1 MWFLA
6 VSFSKRSIPIFV
18 CICICYE
25 TSQPLHFIKIT
36 IFFLRGDESDYSE
49 DDLNM
54 NRSDESGSSA
64 SRVEPEP
71 VMTIYQE
78 DSLVEQFGSSTD
90 QTEEFSDENKSI
102 VWFLVKQVS
111 ILFIGF
117 FFVIS
122 QIIPSNY
129 CIRFPSWL
137 VGASRHGPFASNL
150 AYVHLRAPVLLRKDL
165 RLLLPFWLYLRVSTY
180 SSMYLNYV
188 FRQEMTTYM

>member
-1 MWFLA
+1 MLLKVIWLYTYFCLIKYQDIGIERVNPPFLLRLL
-6 VSFSKRSIPIFV
+6 SFFP
-18 CICICYE
+18 
-25 TSQPLHFIKIT
+25 
-36 IFFLRGDESDYSE
+36 RGDESDYSE

-111 ILFIGF
+111 I
-117 FFVIS
+117 
-122 QIIPSNY
+122 
-129 CIRFPSWL
+129 
-137 VGASRHGPFASNL
+137 
-150 AYVHLRAPVLLRKDL
+150 
-165 RLLLPFWLYLRVSTY
+165 YL
-180 SSMYLNYV
+180 
-188 FRQEMTTYM
+188 

>member
-1 MWFLA
+1 MLTTRRR
-6 VSFSKRSIPIFV
+6 VIRSNLLSLLKFSQL
-18 CICICYE
+18 C
-25 TSQPLHFIKIT
+25 
-36 IFFLRGDESDYSE
+36 FFFFYRGDESDYSE

-117 FFVIS
+117 LF
-122 QIIPSNY
+122 
-129 CIRFPSWL
+129 L
-137 VGASRHGPFASNL
+137 
-150 AYVHLRAPVLLRKDL
+150 
-165 RLLLPFWLYLRVSTY
+165 
-180 SSMYLNYV
+180 
-188 FRQEMTTYM
+188 

>member
-1 MWFLA
+1 MLGIVNKPFVFKSLLTTPSNVLPLQKAAAIQMLTTQWRVYKIKSALPFKI
-6 VSFSKRSIPIFV
+6 FSNLTF
-18 CICICYE
+18 
-25 TSQPLHFIKIT
+25 
-36 IFFLRGDESDYSE
+36 FFLRGDESDYSE

-117 FFVIS
+117 LFF
-122 QIIPSNY
+122 
-129 CIRFPSWL
+129 F
-137 VGASRHGPFASNL
+137 H
-150 AYVHLRAPVLLRKDL
+150 
-165 RLLLPFWLYLRVSTY
+165 
-180 SSMYLNYV
+180 
-188 FRQEMTTYM
+188 

>member
-1 MWFLA
+1 MNE
-6 VSFSKRSIPIFV
+6 S
-18 CICICYE
+18 
-25 TSQPLHFIKIT
+25 TLHFIKI
-36 IFFLRGDESDYSE
+36 ILFFPRGDESDYSE

-111 ILFIGF
+111 ILFIEF
-117 FFVIS
+117 LFLLLVKLFR
-122 QIIPSNY
+122 QII
-129 CIRFPSWL
+129 
-137 VGASRHGPFASNL
+137 
-150 AYVHLRAPVLLRKDL
+150 AYIISLMTCR
-165 RLLLPFWLYLRVSTY
+165 
-180 SSMYLNYV
+180 YV
-188 FRQEMTTYM
+188 QAWTFRE

>member
-1 MWFLA
+1 MNFMER
-6 VSFSKRSIPIFV
+6 VN
-18 CICICYE
+18 
-25 TSQPLHFIKIT
+25 LHFIKI
-36 IFFLRGDESDYSE
+36 IFFFPRGDESDYSE

-111 ILFIGF
+111 ILFIEF
-117 FFVIS
+117 LFLLLVKLFR
-122 QIIPSNY
+122 QII
-129 CIRFPSWL
+129 
-137 VGASRHGPFASNL
+137 
-150 AYVHLRAPVLLRKDL
+150 AYIISLMTCR
-165 RLLLPFWLYLRVSTY
+165 
-180 SSMYLNYV
+180 YV
-188 FRQEMTTYM
+188 QAWTFRE

>member
-1 MWFLA
+1 MNFMER
-6 VSFSKRSIPIFV
+6 VN
-18 CICICYE
+18 
-25 TSQPLHFIKIT
+25 LHFIKI
-36 IFFLRGDESDYSE
+36 IFFFPRGDESDYSE

-111 ILFIGF
+111 ILFLEF
-117 FFVIS
+117 LFLLLVKLFR
-122 QIIPSNY
+122 QII
-129 CIRFPSWL
+129 
-137 VGASRHGPFASNL
+137 
-150 AYVHLRAPVLLRKDL
+150 AYIISLMTCR
-165 RLLLPFWLYLRVSTY
+165 
-180 SSMYLNYV
+180 YV
-188 FRQEMTTYM
+188 QAWTFRE

>member
-1 MWFLA
+1 MG
-6 VSFSKRSIPIFV
+6 P
-18 CICICYE
+18 
-25 TSQPLHFIKIT
+25 SQNIWTLWNESTLHFIKI
-36 IFFLRGDESDYSE
+36 IFFFPRGDESDYSE

-117 FFVIS
+117 LFLWIVKIFR
-122 QIIPSNY
+122 QII
-129 CIRFPSWL
+129 
-137 VGASRHGPFASNL
+137 
-150 AYVHLRAPVLLRKDL
+150 AYVFLHDL
-165 RLLLPFWLYLRVSTY
+165 
-180 SSMYLNYV
+180 
-188 FRQEMTTYM
+188 

>member
-1 MWFLA
+1 MG
-6 VSFSKRSIPIFV
+6 P
-18 CICICYE
+18 
-25 TSQPLHFIKIT
+25 SQNIWTLWNESTLHFIKI
-36 IFFLRGDESDYSE
+36 IFFFPRGDESDYSE

-117 FFVIS
+117 LFLWLVKLFR
-122 QIIPSNY
+122 QII
-129 CIRFPSWL
+129 
-137 VGASRHGPFASNL
+137 
-150 AYVHLRAPVLLRKDL
+150 AYVFLHDL
-165 RLLLPFWLYLRVSTY
+165 
-180 SSMYLNYV
+180 
-188 FRQEMTTYM
+188 

>member
-1 MWFLA
+1 MG
-6 VSFSKRSIPIFV
+6 P
-18 CICICYE
+18 
-25 TSQPLHFIKIT
+25 SQNIWTLWNESTLHFIKI
-36 IFFLRGDESDYSE
+36 IFFFPRGDESDYSE

-117 FFVIS
+117 LFLWLVKIFR
-122 QIIPSNY
+122 QII
-129 CIRFPSWL
+129 
-137 VGASRHGPFASNL
+137 
-150 AYVHLRAPVLLRKDL
+150 AYVFLHDL
-165 RLLLPFWLYLRVSTY
+165 
-180 SSMYLNYV
+180 
-188 FRQEMTTYM
+188 

>member
-1 MWFLA
+1 MPFDL
-6 VSFSKRSIPIFV
+6 VQNFSQRSIPIF
-18 CICICYE
+18 ICLLVWNKS
-25 TSQPLHFIKIT
+25 TLHFIKIT
-36 IFFLRGDESDYSE
+36 LFFPRGDESDYSE

-111 ILFIGF
+111 I
-117 FFVIS
+117 
-122 QIIPSNY
+122 
-129 CIRFPSWL
+129 
-137 VGASRHGPFASNL
+137 
-150 AYVHLRAPVLLRKDL
+150 
-165 RLLLPFWLYLRVSTY
+165 YL
-180 SSMYLNYV
+180 
-188 FRQEMTTYM
+188 

>member
-1 MWFLA
+1 MKIQIVGRIICLRHKGKSLLGIVIKLFVFKSVLTTPSNVLPLQKAAAIQMLTTQWRVYKIKSALPFKI
-6 VSFSKRSIPIFV
+6 FSNLTF
-18 CICICYE
+18 
-25 TSQPLHFIKIT
+25 
-36 IFFLRGDESDYSE
+36 FFLRGDESDYSE

-117 FFVIS
+117 LF
-122 QIIPSNY
+122 
-129 CIRFPSWL
+129 L
-137 VGASRHGPFASNL
+137 
-150 AYVHLRAPVLLRKDL
+150 
-165 RLLLPFWLYLRVSTY
+165 
-180 SSMYLNYV
+180 
-188 FRQEMTTYM
+188 

>member
-1 MWFLA
+1 MG
-6 VSFSKRSIPIFV
+6 P
-18 CICICYE
+18 
-25 TSQPLHFIKIT
+25 SQNIWTLWNESTLHFIKI
-36 IFFLRGDESDYSE
+36 IFFFPRGDESDYSE

-111 ILFIGF
+111 ILFIEF
-117 FFVIS
+117 LFLLLVKLFR
-122 QIIPSNY
+122 QII
-129 CIRFPSWL
+129 
-137 VGASRHGPFASNL
+137 
-150 AYVHLRAPVLLRKDL
+150 AYIISLMTCR
-165 RLLLPFWLYLRVSTY
+165 
-180 SSMYLNYV
+180 YV
-188 FRQEMTTYM
+188 QAWTFRE